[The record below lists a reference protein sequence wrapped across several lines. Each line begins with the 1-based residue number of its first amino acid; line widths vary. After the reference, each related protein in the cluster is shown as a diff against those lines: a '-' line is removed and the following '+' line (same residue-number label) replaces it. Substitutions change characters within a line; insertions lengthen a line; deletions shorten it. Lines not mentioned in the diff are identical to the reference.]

1 MGDIWLT
8 PSARVASLRL
18 AQQGEWR
25 GNTSFVPPSHATT
38 RAGGLPVSH
47 HGHVEGVG
55 SPGTS
60 DPEFMTDS
68 VMVPRS
74 IAAEARGTVLETP
87 YNQLHEEIS
96 TPSLARSASPG
107 VTERGAQH
115 SLPDGCRV
123 TATCD
128 SEPMDDVCH
137 PDPHEP
143 VERARAALLTSGTAV
158 TVEQL
163 VEATGRSIDAV
174 RLWFEREAERLV
186 TVTCDGTLLIPTVQ
200 LDDAFELDEKVA
212 ERTRR
217 LIEFDMGPWA
227 IWDWWQAPNGW
238 LDGRAPADAAA
249 SGDFDGVDRA
259 IDGVTK

>member
-1 MGDIWLT
+1 
-8 PSARVASLRL
+8 
-18 AQQGEWR
+18 
-25 GNTSFVPPSHATT
+25 
-38 RAGGLPVSH
+38 
-47 HGHVEGVG
+47 
-55 SPGTS
+55 
-60 DPEFMTDS
+60 
-68 VMVPRS
+68 
-74 IAAEARGTVLETP
+74 
-87 YNQLHEEIS
+87 
-96 TPSLARSASPG
+96 
-107 VTERGAQH
+107 
-115 SLPDGCRV
+115 
-123 TATCD
+123 
-128 SEPMDDVCH
+128 MDDVCH